1 MDKMRDRKVTLDAIA
16 KLKFAGSQLLVT
28 GKRKTKIPVTA
39 DEVIV
44 ILESLLEHAEKNEA
58 IKSMKDRNLEFRS
71 AEVKR

>member
-1 MDKMRDRKVTLDAIA
+1 MEKMRDRKVTRDAIA
-16 KLKFAGSQLLVT
+16 KLKFAGSQLLVS

-44 ILESLLEHAEKNEA
+44 ILEALLEHAEKNEA
-58 IKSMKDRNLEFRS
+58 VKGRNLEFRS

>member
-1 MDKMRDRKVTLDAIA
+1 MEKMRDRKAAPDAAIT
-16 KLKFAGSQLLVT
+16 KLSFAGSQLLVS

-44 ILESLLEHAEKNEA
+44 ILEALLEHAEKNEA
-58 IKSMKDRNLEFRS
+58 IKGRNLEFRS